1 MTDRD
6 ELDRLRSEVER
17 LNSEIINDLSR
28 GSTLVALLEKRIG
41 QLGAEVERLGRELVE
56 TGAALAECNA
66 ERERLKE
73 ELYLAKCFLR
83 GCCEA
88 LGA

>member
-1 MTDRD
+1 MTDRE
-6 ELDRLRSEVER
+6 ELDRLRS
-17 LNSEIINDLSR
+17 
-28 GSTLVALLEKRIG
+28 
-41 QLGAEVERLGRELVE
+41 EVERLGRELVE

-73 ELYLAKCFLR
+73 EFYLAKCFLR